1 MRAIIACL
9 FILCFAQARATDFKH
24 TVSSGY
30 GFPNLPR
37 VLFNAYG
44 NYQDKAN
51 YSSSGF
57 GPLHL
62 KYEYRISNRI
72 GLLASINHL
81 SYKIRFTEIYGDTN
95 GKILPNNALIRQ
107 SRTAVNARFNFHF
120 LNPENHERT
129 EFYAG
134 LGLGYNFGKAPVI
147 EADFP
152 DGVGSVR
159 LPPLML
165 RMSIE
170 ATLGYRRFVS
180 DHIGF
185 YAEAGIA
192 KSVVQAGIC
201 ARF

>member
-1 MRAIIACL
+1 ML
-9 FILCFAQARATDFKH
+9 LILSFAGARASDLSH
-24 TVSSGY
+24 TVSVGFGY
-30 GFPNLPR
+30 PNLPKM
-37 VLFNAYG
+37 LFNAYG
-44 NYQDKAN
+44 SYQDKAN

-62 KYEYRISNRI
+62 KYEYRIHERI
-72 GLLASINHL
+72 GLVASINHL
-81 SYKIRFTEIYGDTN
+81 SYKVRFTEIYGDTN

-107 SRTAVNARFNFHF
+107 NRTAVNARMNFHI
-120 LNPENHERT
+120 LKQENHEHT

-152 DGVGSVR
+152 DGVSSVR

-165 RMSIE
+165 RLSIE
-170 ATLGYRRFVS
+170 ATLGYRRWIS

-192 KSVVQAGIC
+192 KSLIQAGVC
-201 ARF
+201 SRF